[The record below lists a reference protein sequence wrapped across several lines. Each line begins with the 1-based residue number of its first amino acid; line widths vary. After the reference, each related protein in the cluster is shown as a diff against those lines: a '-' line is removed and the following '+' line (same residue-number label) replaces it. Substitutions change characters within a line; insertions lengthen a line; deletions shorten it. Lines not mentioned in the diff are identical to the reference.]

1 MDAKRW
7 YEKLH
12 SHCVHNVYIKP
23 QRKTGFSEL
32 TTKRRAK
39 VFHPHICRYISI
51 YRSSGNSS
59 RDLSEAGDGEREQG
73 SQRLSEADDD
83 GGLHLAPSGDQAAA
97 TVLPLAT

>member
-32 TTKRRAK
+32 TTKGRANQEPTFSTLIY
-39 VFHPHICRYISI
+39 VDIYI
-51 YRSSGNSS
+51 
-59 RDLSEAGDGEREQG
+59 DHQE
-73 SQRLSEADDD
+73 
-83 GGLHLAPSGDQAAA
+83 
-97 TVLPLAT
+97 TVAVI